1 MKTVT
6 LEIDDR
12 VEEKFFRL
20 LEHFSGDE
28 VRVTNH
34 SDRAS
39 DDEYLRSIPGM
50 VESIKKARAEP
61 NERGV
66 GMDGLNW

>member
-20 LEHFSGDE
+20 LERFSGDG
-28 VRVTNH
+28 VRITNH

-39 DDEYLRSIPGM
+39 DDEYLRSI
-50 VESIKKARAEP
+50 I
-61 NERGV
+61 N
-66 GMDGLNW
+66 